1 MTRARLF
8 RIGKRIAAIFVTGL
22 VLMIGAYYY
31 AVTPHRS
38 GANPESAQGLLE
50 RADALAW
57 NNRWAEAKPLY
68 LRAQNL
74 FSKQGNASKAL
85 YASVSQIPPDEAIDI
100 PAAIWSLT
108 ADLAQPAASDPETRL
123 RILTVRGILQT
134 NQDAAQARATWEQV
148 ETLAK
153 SLHHYELVTRAIG
166 EQGIAAFMLG
176 DALTARKQVVSAW
189 ELAKVERD
197 PAASIR
203 YASAFGAGLVAV
215 GRYNEAM
222 TPLNEALKIAN
233 AHQEV
238 AYPSIAIRTK
248 IDALA
253 GLHRYDEALNLANQ
267 CLRRLQ
273 GTAYDGEKTQI
284 YVSRGFIN
292 VSRGDVKDAIA
303 DYTTALQLAERMR
316 NFRGVNDAAGM
327 LAQTYFDSGDMP
339 SALSA
344 VDSAIHANTQI
355 PDELYYAPRNLL
367 LKAQILEKMGQR
379 SEADGYYRKGITLV
393 DAMIQRASTVSI
405 QRQLLAQ
412 MSDVYS
418 GYFASLCVE
427 NRYDDAL
434 RVLERVRGRLETEA
448 LEHHETQPLHAPTA
462 EEQELTRLNIA
473 LINTDDPDKRE
484 SLMTSIYNTELDV
497 GPSKLA
503 TASVMHPVDLHQLQQ
518 ALSPEQLLIE
528 YVLAKPNSY
537 ALAVTKTSVRSYQ
550 LKDRAT
556 IEANA
561 TRYRDEI
568 RKSATDST
576 LANTLFDELLS
587 PVQEYSGKRDLIIV
601 PDGELHL
608 LPFSALADKQTFV
621 LVTHT
626 VDVAPSAT
634 AFVLLRDRSASK
646 ERVQLPYL
654 GVAAWTEAAQTR
666 NPILRVISGPERSQF
681 VPLPES
687 KNEVETI
694 ASDLPPP
701 NIILLGADAT
711 ETRFKM
717 LSSENMDV
725 IHLALHGYAD
735 LDYPDRSA
743 LIFAPEPNGPDD
755 GLLQVREIRLLHLQ
769 AKLVTLSACDTGVG
783 PVGEA
788 DVANLVNAFIEAGA
802 DTVVSTLWEIQD
814 QTTEYLMS
822 DFYSKLALHERKVDA
837 LRSAQLDLLK
847 EGLPPYFW
855 AGVQIVGDP
864 SETL

>member
-1 MTRARLF
+1 MTRARLV
-8 RIGKRIAAIFVTGL
+8 RIGKRIALIFVAAL
-22 VLMIGAYYY
+22 VLMTGVYYY

-57 NNRWAEAKPLY
+57 DNRWAEAKPLY

-74 FSKQGNASKAL
+74 YSKQGNASKVL
-85 YASVSQIPPDEAIDI
+85 YASVSQIPPDESVDI
-100 PAAIWSLT
+100 PATIWSLT
-108 ADLAQPAASDPETRL
+108 EDLTHPAASDPETRL
-123 RILTVRGILQT
+123 RILTIRGILQT

-148 ETLAK
+148 ENLAK
-153 SLHHYELVTRAIG
+153 SLHHYELATRAIG

-176 DALTARKQVVSAW
+176 DALTARKQVVTAW

-197 PAASIR
+197 SAASIR

-222 TPLNEALKIAN
+222 TPLNESLKIAN

-253 GLHRYDEALNLANQ
+253 GLHRYDEALNLANE
-267 CLRRLQ
+267 CLQKLQ
-273 GTAYDGEKTQI
+273 GAAYDGERTQV

-292 VSRGDVKDAIA
+292 ASRGDIKDAIA
-303 DYTTALQLAERMR
+303 DYTTALGLAEHMR

-327 LAQTYFDSGDMP
+327 LAQAYFDSGDMP
-339 SALSA
+339 DALSA
-344 VDSAIHANTQI
+344 VDAAIHANTQI

-367 LKAQILEKMGQR
+367 LKAEILEKMGQR
-379 SEADGYYRKGITLV
+379 SEADVFYRKGIILV
-393 DAMIQRASTVSI
+393 DSMIQRASSVSI

-418 GYFASLCVE
+418 GYFASLC
-427 NRYDDAL
+427 NQDRYNDAL
-434 RVLERVRGRLETEA
+434 QALERVRGRLETEA

-503 TASVMHPVDLHQLQQ
+503 ADSVMHPVDLHQLQQ
-518 ALSPEQLLIE
+518 ALSPDQLLIE
-528 YVLAKPNSY
+528 YVLAKPHSY
-537 ALAVTKTSVRSYQ
+537 ALAVTQTSARSYQ
-550 LKDRAT
+550 LNDRAT
-556 IEANA
+556 IEADA
-561 TRYRDEI
+561 ARYRDEI
-568 RKSATDST
+568 HEKQRDPT
-576 LANTLFDELLS
+576 LADTLFGELLR
-587 PVQEYSGKRDLIIV
+587 PVQEYPRKRDLIIV

-621 LVTHT
+621 LATHT

-634 AFVLLRDRSASK
+634 AFVLLRNRFASK
-646 ERVQLPYL
+646 ELVQLPYL

-666 NPILRVISGPERSQF
+666 NPILRAISGPERRQF

-687 KNEVETI
+687 KTEVETV
-694 ASDLPPP
+694 AGDLPRP
-701 NIILLGADAT
+701 NVILLGSDAT

-717 LSSENMDV
+717 LSSEKMDV

-755 GLLQVREIRLLHLQ
+755 GLLQAREIRLLHLQ

-802 DTVVSTLWEIQD
+802 DTVVSTLWEIED
-814 QTTEYLMS
+814 QTTEYMMS
-822 DFYSKLALHERKVDA
+822 DFYSKLASHERKVDA
-837 LRSAQLDLLK
+837 LRSAQLDLLR